1 MTVEAFDALTVL
13 KILHVE
19 RFTEGMGTLIT
30 ELNNAC
36 ISSFSRGSWIFH
48 SYHRVFKADLKWEPI
63 STSKTLVQ
71 SVIKIQALQLTIM
84 LAEEYDVM
92 FGNYLIASL
101 DVFVKVILKEFKST
115 RYVNV
120 WKTKTNDVEN
130 CLSLQ
135 LFVSRKCSS
144 F

>member
-1 MTVEAFDALTVL
+1 
-13 KILHVE
+13 
-19 RFTEGMGTLIT
+19 
-30 ELNNAC
+30 
-36 ISSFSRGSWIFH
+36 
-48 SYHRVFKADLKWEPI
+48 
-63 STSKTLVQ
+63 
-71 SVIKIQALQLTIM
+71 M

-92 FGNYLIASL
+92 VGNYLIASL